1 MEELIKQTDS
11 VYMTETLF
19 DGQAEQGVELD
30 HVLPDY
36 YPEIFKIIKCI
47 TTPRIVSCSVNGDK
61 LNYDISVSV
70 RVLYCAEE
78 SDMSEEFVKNHE
90 ENAVYSHI
98 INVPIGHRFP
108 GVDTEEIMTPEKL
121 FMIQAHVIHELAAE
135 NESCIFVGRCAD
147 VVLKDHENCYSFFI
161 HSPVEERIKRIVE
174 TEHVTER
181 QAKKMIKQ
189 TDWER
194 SSYHNY
200 YTKQKWG
207 DPGNYDLMINSAIS
221 FNERFSFSYVPLLSP
236 LRITVIL
243 SLILFTSFSLCDMN
257 IIVCPNFF
265 SCFSSSNK
273 VSVS

>member
-1 MEELIKQTDS
+1 MKKNTIICISREFGSGGREI
-11 VYMTETLF
+11 
-19 DGQAEQGVELD
+19 GQQLSKKLGIPFYD
-30 HVLPDY
+30 K
-36 YPEIFKIIKCI
+36 EI
-47 TTPRIVSCSVNGDK
+47 
-61 LNYDISVSV
+61 LA
-70 RVLYCAEE
+70 RVAEE

-108 GVDTEEIMTPEKL
+108 GVDTE
-121 FMIQAHVIHELAAE
+121 AE

-161 HSPVEERIKRIVE
+161 HSPLEERIKRIVE

-207 DPGNYDLMINSAIS
+207 DPGNYDLMINSARTGIQKAV
-221 FNERFSFSYVPLLSP
+221 EIIMDYV
-236 LRITVIL
+236 
-243 SLILFTSFSLCDMN
+243 
-257 IIVCPNFF
+257 
-265 SCFSSSNK
+265 K
-273 VSVS
+273 